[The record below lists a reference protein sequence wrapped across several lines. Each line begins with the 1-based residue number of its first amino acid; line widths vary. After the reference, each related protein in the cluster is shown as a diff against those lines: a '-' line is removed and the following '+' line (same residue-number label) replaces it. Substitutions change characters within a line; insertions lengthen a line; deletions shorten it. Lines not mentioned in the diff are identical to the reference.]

1 MNFFKY
7 KFLILSVALLSILAC
22 TEDIQIDNG
31 VENPLE
37 NAGRVFGSV
46 KSMTDARL
54 FPMLQVPVAGL
65 QHEIYFELNT
75 KLSVITDVEV
85 AVDEDLVAHYN
96 ETHELSYLPFPAE
109 SVTFSQGGK
118 MSVAPGDYS
127 STAITLNIAVS
138 NELVKR
144 QVYMLPIVFNTQGGN
159 IEKKVEAHYMLIEYI
174 GEQMAGGKGN
184 NFKIF
189 SCDGD
194 NPLNHLEFTLKDSGR
209 YLFDVL
215 VMFSGNIEYNADEMR
230 VNFMFNS
237 KFKSIYGDYD
247 TYVKPLKDEGIKVI
261 MSVMPNH
268 TIASLSNLTPEVIDA
283 FVKDLKTY
291 ADVYHFDGFFWDDEY
306 SKDSGDTP
314 GFDEDGNGSMNV
326 SRLIYATK
334 IAMPDKMQIAYAYGS
349 TSRLSTVNGVTPGQ
363 YLDYVHADY
372 GNTVSDSGYEGL
384 VESQMCHR
392 SQEYALER
400 SPINASTFKGLI
412 DRGSGGMMVFSL
424 DPTRDNFHS
433 FQLPNMQILAKGAYG
448 EDIVWS
454 GVFHH
459 EDWN

>member
-1 MNFFKY
+1 
-7 KFLILSVALLSILAC
+7 
-22 TEDIQIDNG
+22 
-31 VENPLE
+31 
-37 NAGRVFGSV
+37 
-46 KSMTDARL
+46 
-54 FPMLQVPVAGL
+54 
-65 QHEIYFELNT
+65 
-75 KLSVITDVEV
+75 
-85 AVDEDLVAHYN
+85 
-96 ETHELSYLPFPAE
+96 
-109 SVTFSQGGK
+109 
-118 MSVAPGDYS
+118 
-127 STAITLNIAVS
+127 
-138 NELVKR
+138 
-144 QVYMLPIVFNTQGGN
+144 
-159 IEKKVEAHYMLIEYI
+159 
-174 GEQMAGGKGN
+174 
-184 NFKIF
+184 
-189 SCDGD
+189 
-194 NPLNHLEFTLKDSGR
+194 
-209 YLFDVL
+209 
-215 VMFSGNIEYNADEMR
+215 MFSGNIEYNADEMR

-247 TYVKPLKDEGIKVI
+247 TYVKPLQDEGIKVI

-306 SKDSGDTP
+306 SKSAGDTP
-314 GFDEDGNGSMNV
+314 GFDEYGDGSMNV

-349 TSRLSTVNGVTPGQ
+349 TASLSTVNGVTPGQ

-372 GNTVSDSGYEGL
+372 GDLVSDYGYEGL

-400 SPINASTFKGLI
+400 SPIDASTFQGLI

-424 DPTRDNFHS
+424 DPTRGNFHS